1 MRRNDLMTKQNFI
14 VALIGVVVLLFVLG
28 ASPLFVVDLTQS
40 AIVVQLGKPV
50 RSITEPG
57 LQWKVPFIQDV
68 TYFDKRLLDYYS
80 GAQDVITKDKKT
92 LLIDNFA
99 KWRITDPLKVYQ
111 AFQTQR
117 SAYKRLDDIIYSE
130 LRVEV
135 GRHDLSEIVSK
146 TRSDIMAIVTKRGN
160 EKAAAYGIEIVDV
173 RIKRADLPEQNE
185 KAVFARMQ
193 AEREREAKQYRAEG
207 AEEAQKI
214 RSEAEKDREILLAE
228 AYKTAEELRG
238 EGDAKA
244 FKQYADAYRQDP
256 KFFEFTRSME
266 AYKKTFNGRSTLILT
281 PDSEFFKYLR
291 QR

>member
-1 MRRNDLMTKQNFI
+1 MTKQNI
-14 VALIGVVVLLFVLG
+14 LIALIAIIVLLFILG
-28 ASPLFVVDLTQS
+28 VSPIFVVDITQT

-50 RSITEPG
+50 RNVTEPG
-57 LQWKVPFIQDV
+57 LKLKVPFIQDV
-68 TYFDKRLLDYYS
+68 TYFDKRLLDYDS
-80 GAQDVITKDKKT
+80 SAQDVITQDKKT

-117 SAYKRLDDIIYSE
+117 GALQRLHDIIYSE
-130 LRVEV
+130 LRVEL

-146 TRSDIMAIVTKRGN
+146 TRSDIMRVVTQRSN
-160 EKAAAYGIEIVDV
+160 EKASVYGIEIQDV

-193 AEREREAKQYRAEG
+193 AERERQAKQYRAEG

-214 RSEAEKDREILLAE
+214 RSEAEKDREIILAE
-228 AYKTAEELRG
+228 AYKTSEELRG

-244 FKQYADAYRQDP
+244 FKIYANAYSQDP
-256 KFFEFTRSME
+256 RFFEFTRSME
-266 AYKKTFNGRSTLILT
+266 AYKKTFRGNNSTVVMS
-281 PDSEFFKYLR
+281 PDSEFFKFLK